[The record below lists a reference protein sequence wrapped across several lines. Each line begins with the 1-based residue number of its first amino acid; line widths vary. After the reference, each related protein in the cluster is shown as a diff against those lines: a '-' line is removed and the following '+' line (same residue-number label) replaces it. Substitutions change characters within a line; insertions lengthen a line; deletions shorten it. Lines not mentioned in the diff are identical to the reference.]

1 MRRTRL
7 ADSVTET
14 SSRTS
19 LSGVS
24 EPFFEVELAD
34 LETGAADLFFG
45 VTGFSFAGVFVVE
58 GGLGLLLAP
67 LRSLREE
74 IEVRLLTD
82 LLTGFFGGVST
93 ESREL

>member
-24 EPFFEVELAD
+24 EPFFELAD

-74 IEVRLLTD
+74 TDVRLFKD
-82 LLTGFFGGVST
+82 LLTGFFGGVSM
-93 ESREL
+93 ESRELQ